1 MNRPDRYLPLIL
13 TGFKGFFLFF
23 FLCLP
28 FAAFSGSKTDSLFD
42 ELKLEFNKKSI
53 YDHQKEARIIA
64 LKSKLNH
71 IAAANLKGKFDIC
84 NQLCDEYKSYQY
96 DSAYVY
102 ANKLQQLSLAMHDVP
117 KQDFTKIKI
126 GFILLSSGMFKETF
140 DSMHGINVRKLDDS
154 VKMEYY
160 SILTRAY
167 FDLADYDNELHFAP
181 TYIALANK
189 YIDSAIMLSKP
200 GSYDQ
205 IYLTG
210 YKKTKNGSNDSAAVI
225 FNRLLSTGKLTEH
238 QYAIVAST
246 LSNVYLNSP
255 QKDKCVELLIK
266 ATISDIRSSTKET
279 IALFW
284 LAELLYKNADIK
296 NAYVALQHAL
306 ADAEFY
312 GARQRKIQIGSLLP
326 VVASE
331 KLTYIEREEQ
341 RFIIFFSLI
350 TVLALLV
357 IVVSIMLFKQLKKLK
372 LKEKIIDDK
381 NIQLEKVNEKLLEG
395 TKIKEDYIGYFFNV
409 ISGYILQLE
418 RIKRSVDTKLAIKK
432 YDDIQLM
439 ANNINIKKERDT
451 LFYTFDHVF
460 IKIFPNFI
468 EEFNALFNKEDQ
480 IWPKET
486 EVLTTDL
493 RIFALM
499 RMGITDTETI
509 AKILEYS
516 EKTIYVYKMR
526 IKAKA
531 LIHGDE
537 FEHRIMAIKAV
548 DIK

>member
-1 MNRPDRYLPLIL
+1 MIYKLDRYALVM
-13 TGFKGFFLFF
+13 KGFLFTCFLF
-23 FLCLP
+23 LSL
-28 FAAFSGSKTDSLFD
+28 AAFSNSKTDSLFD
-42 ELKLEFNKKSI
+42 ELKLEFNKKNS
-53 YDHQKEARIIA
+53 YDNGKEIRIQH
-64 LKSKLNH
+64 LKSTLIH
-71 IAAANLKGKFDIC
+71 IPSANLKSQFDIC
-84 NQLCDEYKSYQY
+84 NKLYDEYKSYQY

-102 ANKLQQLSLAMHDVP
+102 ANKLQDLSRALHDKP
-117 KQDFTKIKI
+117 KEDFSKIKV

-140 DSMHGINVRKLDDS
+140 DSMHGIDVRDLTDS

-160 SILTRAY
+160 SIITRAY
-167 FDLADYDNELHFAP
+167 YDLANYDNDRHYAP
-181 TYIALANK
+181 RYKEQANK
-189 YIDSAIMLSKP
+189 YIDSAIALSTP
-200 GSYDQ
+200 GSYDNV
-205 IYLTG
+205 YLTG
-210 YKKTKNGSNDSAAVI
+210 YKKFRNGSFDSAAVI
-225 FNRLLSTGKLTEH
+225 FNRLLDPRKLTEH
-238 QYAIVAST
+238 QYAIVSST
-246 LSNVYLNSP
+246 LSNVYLNTP
-255 QKDKCVELLIK
+255 QKDKCIELLIK

-279 IALFW
+279 LALFW
-284 LAELLYKNADIK
+284 LAEILYKKGDIK
-296 NAYVALQHAL
+296 NAYVALEHAL

-326 VVASE
+326 IVASE
-331 KLTYIEREEQ
+331 KLTYIEREER
-341 RFIIFFSLI
+341 RFIIFLSMI
-350 TVLALLV
+350 TVLAALI
-357 IVVSIMLFKQLKKLK
+357 IVVTILLFKQNKKLK
-372 LKEKIIDDK
+372 VKEKIIDDK
-381 NIQLEKVNEKLLEG
+381 NVQLEKVNVKLLEG

-418 RIKRSVDTKLAIKK
+418 RIKRSVDTKLSIKK

-480 IWPKET
+480 IWPKEH

-548 DIK
+548 NLDR

>member
-1 MNRPDRYLPLIL
+1 MIYTLHRYRLSL
-13 TGFKGFFLFF
+13 TGFL
-23 FLCLP
+23 LVCLTLL
-28 FAAFSGSKTDSLFD
+28 ASGALADSKTDSLF
-42 ELKLEFNKKSI
+42 EALKVEFNKKGQ
-53 YDHQKEARIIA
+53 YDHTKEVRIQQ
-64 LKSKLNH
+64 LKDVLIH
-71 IAAANLKGKFDIC
+71 TPATNLKGQFNIC
-84 NQLCDEYKSYQY
+84 DKLYEEYKSYQY

-102 ANKLQQLSLAMHDVP
+102 ANKLQDISIALHSRPMQDLS
-117 KQDFTKIKI
+117 KIKI

-140 DSMHGINVRKLDDS
+140 DSMHGIDVRDLPDS

-160 SILTRAY
+160 SIVMRAY
-167 FDLADYDNELHFAP
+167 YDLANYDNDRNYAP
-181 TYIALANK
+181 RYIAKANM
-189 YIDSAIMLSKP
+189 YIDSAIALSRA
-200 GSYDQ
+200 GSYDNV
-205 IYLTG
+205 YLTG
-210 YKKTKNGSNDSAAVI
+210 YKKYKNGQIDSALNI
-225 FNRLLSTGKLTEH
+225 FTTLLDPKKLTEH

-246 LSNVYLNSP
+246 LSNVYLNTS
-255 QKDKCVELLIK
+255 QKDKCVELLTR
-266 ATISDIRSSTKET
+266 ATMSDIRSSTKET
-279 IALFW
+279 IALYW
-284 LAELLYKNADIK
+284 LADLLHKNGDVE
-296 NAYVALQHAL
+296 NAYTFLEEARN
-306 ADAEFY
+306 DAEFY
-312 GARQRKIQIGSLLP
+312 GARQRKIQIGTLLP
-326 VVASE
+326 IVASE
-331 KLTYIEREEQ
+331 KLLRSEQ
-341 RFIIFFSLI
+341 EQKRFIIFLSI
-350 TVLALLV
+350 LAVVAAV
-357 IVVSIMLFKQLKKLK
+357 IIVGSIMLLKRNQKLRA
-372 LKEKIIDDK
+372 KEKIIDEK
-381 NIQLEKVNEKLLEG
+381 NAQLEKVNVKLLEG

-480 IWPKET
+480 IWPREN

-526 IKAKA
+526 IKARA

-537 FEHRIMAIKAV
+537 FDQRIMAIKAV
-548 DIK
+548 DIGK